1 MRVTDICIEDI
12 ENNTSS
18 ENILV
23 SRIEDCHD
31 YFCEDDDAGDDDC
44 DSISLLS
51 LNDPHL
57 KHISN
62 VVDGKR
68 SYVMTCLDC
77 RVEKAAEDV
86 KQEIQNYMDT
96 DGAELTDDNSE
107 SLEWKRKM
115 SLTASNPLEQ
125 GLTTRQMKRRRRRA
139 EKIARKKERKKRRKI
154 IEDLIRLE
162 GELNSGMGN
171 YAVAFDTQSEP
182 VSKIGLQE
190 IISFMLRENSCPFP
204 CLKYFK
210 RGCNI

>member
-1 MRVTDICIEDI
+1 MTNDNINSDLHDTDMTIEDI
-12 ENNTSS
+12 ENNTANA
-18 ENILV
+18 NILI
-23 SRIEDCHD
+23 RPEDGCHECD
-31 YFCEDDDAGDDDC
+31 YSYEDDDGGDEDC
-44 DSISLLS
+44 DSLS
-51 LNDPHL
+51 SITRNDPHL

-162 GELNSGMGN
+162 GELNSGMGT
-171 YAVAFDTQSEP
+171 YAVAFDTQSDP
-182 VSKIGLQE
+182 VSK
-190 IISFMLRENSCPFP
+190 
-204 CLKYFK
+204 K
-210 RGCNI
+210 